1 MSAVC
6 RHDDLLRLIDDA
18 VAAHECGDANRIA
31 GAVEALVEWR
41 SRPLHTVLSR
51 VAHELA
57 DSLSSIALLARHDPH
72 LATELP
78 DARSRLGYV
87 VEMTERAAHRT
98 LDCVENCRRRV
109 DGLLAFTLP
118 ADCAPVIASIRS
130 DLSEMALAQEY
141 QDLSGQ
147 IIRRVI
153 GIVQRVESALAELGE
168 QLGERPPED
177 GELAGPAVPSVDTA
191 AVSQIDADALLAGL
205 GL

>member
-1 MSAVC
+1 MSAVV
-6 RHDDLLRLIDDA
+6 RNDDLLRLLDVA
-18 VAAHECGDANRIA
+18 VAAHQSGDPDRLN
-31 GAVEALVEWR
+31 GALEALVEWR

-51 VAHELA
+51 VAHELS
-57 DSLSSIALLARHDPH
+57 DSLASISMFARSDPH
-72 LATELP
+72 LANELP

-98 LDCVENCRRRV
+98 LDCVDNCRRRV
-109 DGLLAFTLP
+109 DSLFAQPLP
-118 ADCAPVIASIRS
+118 DECAPIIAAIRT

-141 QDLSGQ
+141 QDISGQ

-168 QLGERPPED
+168 HVGPARED
-177 GELAGPAVPSVDTA
+177 NGELAGPAIPQIDVA
-191 AVSQIDADALLAGL
+191 AVSQTDADALLAGL